1 MTAGTKHN
9 AHVALGRIR
18 LKVRK
23 GPVTDARLKAR
34 IRFVAGLMG
43 VPVNERVG
51 T

>member
-1 MTAGTKHN
+1 MTTPN
-9 AHVALGRIR
+9 AHVRLGKIK

-51 T
+51 